1 MFSVK
6 YVWEILNIKYWL
18 DAFTTGLIRALTC
31 YWMQSISKNKEI
43 EEMITCSA
51 SSAEK
56 ISPVPFMLYSWPSS
70 GKGFESLKFSWEICW
85 FESVFLPG
93 VLGVLTWESK
103 PNLTLVACG
112 PTLSI
117 HSSFLTP
124 DFCENRLSLITSHSH
139 WWERIPTLAFGDGQT
154 QDTAPR
160 RFGTDSSHVCT
171 ESVGGGRA
179 GRRGCTWELSERG
192 TVGSRLC
199 GFVLMRQWSA
209 SRSPEGGDKLV

>member
-31 YWMQSISKNKEI
+31 YWMQSISKNKKI

-70 GKGFESLKFSWEICW
+70 GKGFESLKFSREICW

-117 HSSFLTP
+117 HSSLCSINPRFLWESSFFNHFSFTLVREDP
-124 DFCENRLSLITSHSH
+124 HSCLWGRPNTGYCPEEVWNR
-139 WWERIPTLAFGDGQT
+139 
-154 QDTAPR
+154 
-160 RFGTDSSHVCT
+160 V
-171 ESVGGGRA
+171 
-179 GRRGCTWELSERG
+179 
-192 TVGSRLC
+192 
-199 GFVLMRQWSA
+199 
-209 SRSPEGGDKLV
+209 